1 MSVATAYNPRIMSSH
16 SSAGPSR
23 QQAEQRQRRARG
35 LRIGIVAAR
44 FNDFIV
50 TPLVDGALELL
61 LAHGAAR
68 GNVSVW
74 RVPGA
79 FELAVAARRLARSG
93 RFHAVIALG
102 AVIRGDTPHFD
113 FVAGECA
120 AGLSRVA
127 LDTGV
132 PVIFGVL
139 TTDTEKQARER
150 AGGRRGNKGADAAM
164 TAIDMVHLLRSMPR
178 AAGRG
183 TGGQ

>member
-1 MSVATAYNPRIMSSH
+1 MSVATAYNPRTMSRH
-16 SSAGPSR
+16 TSAGSSR
-23 QQAEQRQRRARG
+23 QHALQRQRRARG
-35 LRIGIVAAR
+35 LRIGIVAAC

-50 TPLVDGALELL
+50 TPLVEGAVELL

-68 GNVSVW
+68 SNVPVW

-79 FELAVAARRLARSG
+79 FELALAAQRLARSG
-93 RFHAVIALG
+93 RFHAILALG

-150 AGGRRGNKGADAAM
+150 AGGRHGNKGADAAM

-183 TGGQ
+183 SGGQ